1 METIHRKEISMRRLA
16 WLLTAILTFSLAI
29 SCAPATP
36 ETLDY
41 QVLREW
47 DIPAG
52 GIGMDLLV
60 DESATKEE
68 VLALAAHL
76 REEYS
81 DGYIYIYIF
90 DSLEAHAARE
100 TEIRTGHLPSNYS
113 DEEYWK
119 HHLVNIIRNPKTGY
133 DEIQWVAEGR
143 GY

>member
-1 METIHRKEISMRRLA
+1 MKKWYLVIAVLTIML
-16 WLLTAILTFSLAI
+16 LAI
-29 SCAPATP
+29 SCGPTAPI
-36 ETLDY
+36 DY

-47 DIPAG
+47 KIPAG
-52 GIGMDLLV
+52 GIGMEFLV
-60 DESATKEE
+60 NESATREE
-68 VLALAAHL
+68 VLALADHL

-81 DGYIYIYIF
+81 DGYLIMDIF

-100 TEIRTGHLPSNYS
+100 TETRTGHLPSNYS

>member
-1 METIHRKEISMRRLA
+1 MKKRYLV
-16 WLLTAILTFSLAI
+16 LTFLTIMLLAI
-29 SCAPATP
+29 SCGPTAPI
-36 ETLDY
+36 DY

-47 DIPAG
+47 KIPAG
-52 GIGMDLLV
+52 GVGMELLV
-60 DESATKEE
+60 DETATKDE

-81 DGYIYIYIF
+81 DGYLIIDIF

-100 TEIRTGHLPSNYS
+100 TEARTGQLPISE
-113 DEEYWK
+113 EEYWK
-119 HHLVNIIRNPKTGY
+119 HHLVMIFRNSKTGY

>member
-1 METIHRKEISMRRLA
+1 MKKRYLV
-16 WLLTAILTFSLAI
+16 LTFLTIMLLAI
-29 SCAPATP
+29 SCGPTAPI
-36 ETLDY
+36 DY

-47 DIPAG
+47 KIPAG
-52 GIGMDLLV
+52 GVGMELLV
-60 DESATKEE
+60 DETATKDE

-81 DGYIYIYIF
+81 DGYLIIDIF

-100 TEIRTGHLPSNYS
+100 TEARTGQLPISE
-113 DEEYWK
+113 EEYWK
-119 HHLVNIIRNPKTGY
+119 HHLVMIFRNSKTDY

>member
-1 METIHRKEISMRRLA
+1 MPRLA
-16 WLLTAILTFSLAI
+16 WLLTAILIFNLAI
-29 SCAPATP
+29 SCAPAAPAEPAPP

-52 GIGMDLLV
+52 GIGMELLV
-60 DESATKEE
+60 SETATKEE
-68 VLALAAHL
+68 VLALATYL

-81 DGYIYIYIF
+81 NGHIYIYIF

-100 TEIRTGHLPSNYS
+100 TETRTGKMPSNYS

-119 HHLVNIIRNPKTGY
+119 HHLVNIIRNPTTGY
-133 DEIQWVAEGR
+133 DEIQWVAKGR

>member
-1 METIHRKEISMRRLA
+1 MKKRYLILAVLTIML
-16 WLLTAILTFSLAI
+16 LAI
-29 SCAPATP
+29 SCGPAAPI
-36 ETLDY
+36 DY

-47 DIPAG
+47 KIPAG
-52 GIGMDLLV
+52 GIGMELLV

-68 VLALAAHL
+68 VLALAAYL
-76 REEYS
+76 WEEHS
-81 DGYIYIYIF
+81 NGYLIIDIF

-100 TEIRTGHLPSNYS
+100 TETRTGHLPSNYS

-119 HHLVNIIRNPKTGY
+119 HHLMIIIRNPKTGY